1 MMNVLKE
8 YLKMVIWCC
17 GFQKIQKLKK
27 ANSFFPWI
35 GPFRVKKVFD
45 NNIVQLSTLSNEDVA
60 LLDINQ
66 LKPYQNPIELIILG
80 VVITIIIKN
89 LEKQFYQGNLERSQA
104 LVKDGN
110 N

>member
-1 MMNVLKE
+1 
-8 YLKMVIWCC
+8 
-17 GFQKIQKLKK
+17 
-27 ANSFFPWI
+27 
-35 GPFRVKKVFD
+35 VFD

>member
-1 MMNVLKE
+1 M
-8 YLKMVIWCC
+8 
-17 GFQKIQKLKK
+17 
-27 ANSFFPWI
+27 
-35 GPFRVKKVFD
+35 FD